1 VVDSEPNG
9 GSHYGACFTSI
20 DLIYLS
26 FSTYDEGA
34 MQEKNILP
42 CFLAL
47 PLRHK
52 LVAVVVAVAISS
64 GLFVWSR
71 HSAVLSTTAVM
82 LFDTVQA
89 QQIDPNL
96 PSTREPAVAL
106 GQSILNDDLI
116 KGLMKRVG
124 IRADVAEFRSR
135 LKMTQQSPKSLNVN
149 YQHGNKKLSVAVA
162 NAVANLLVGWT
173 PPSDATAAKSV
184 STRQATT
191 SAAHP
196 AANSRQGKHRSRA
209 QSSQI
214 RNLEAR
220 LVATEQKLA
229 SLNSPRIQNTP
240 RQADEPKRTSSVDDE
255 QRHALEMQLNAD
267 QRKLDAL
274 RVRYTDQY
282 PNVEN
287 LKADIAEIE
296 QKLAAIQS
304 ADNKEKQPVI
314 TLPPD
319 AGSNDVNQLRLER
332 ARLLQAIAAEKR
344 RQVTPHGQAAPVGS
358 LPSPGQSPSLSQPPP
373 ASVPQP
379 KSPVSSL
386 PLRSPF
392 TLVRLAS
399 YNEAVSWWQGLLAGM
414 LCGLLYLTSAVWRY
428 LPIDSSAARSA
439 VVPGVAHVNNFTNFD
454 EWAKEIKEALAL
466 TDIGRKEEALAP
478 REEVVV
484 SQQQLDRGRG
494 LKEKLLYDEA
504 SLAIQEKVKQEPNSW
519 MAHTEEAPAA
529 LEEATTT
536 PPLRK

>member
-1 VVDSEPNG
+1 
-9 GSHYGACFTSI
+9 
-20 DLIYLS
+20 
-26 FSTYDEGA
+26 

-52 LVAVVVAVAISS
+52 LVAVVIAVAISS
-64 GLFVWSR
+64 GSFVWSR
-71 HSAVLSTTAVM
+71 HSAVSSMTAEM

-96 PSTREPAVAL
+96 PSTKEPAVAL
-106 GQSILNDDLI
+106 SQSILNDDLI
-116 KGLMKRVG
+116 RGLMKRVG

-135 LKMTQQSPKSLNVN
+135 LKMTQQSPKSLSVN
-149 YQHGNKKLSVAVA
+149 YQHGNKELSVAVA
-162 NAVANLLVGWT
+162 NAVANLLVGWM

-196 AANSRQGKHRSRA
+196 AANSRHGKHRSRS

-214 RNLEAR
+214 RNLEAQ

-229 SLNSPRIQNTP
+229 SFDSPRIQNAP
-240 RQADEPKRTSSVDDE
+240 RQADEPKRTLSADDE
-255 QRHALEMQLNAD
+255 QRQALEMQLTAD
-267 QRKLDAL
+267 QKRLDAL

-282 PNVEN
+282 PTVEN
-287 LKADIAEIE
+287 LKVDIAEIQ
-296 QKLAAIQS
+296 QKLASIQS
-304 ADNKEKQPVI
+304 AGNKEKQPVI
-314 TLPPD
+314 PLPPD

-332 ARLLQAIAAEKR
+332 ARLLQAIAAKKR
-344 RQVTPHGQAAPVGS
+344 RQVTPHGQATPVGS
-358 LPSPGQSPSLSQPPP
+358 LPPPVSPSLSRPPS

-379 KSPVSSL
+379 KSPVPSL
-386 PLRSPF
+386 PQQSPF

-439 VVPGVAHVNNFTNFD
+439 VVPDVAPVNNFTDFD
-454 EWAKEIKEALAL
+454 EWAKEIKQVLAL
-466 TDIGRKEEALAP
+466 TDIGRKEVALAV

-484 SQQQLDRGRG
+484 SQQQLDRGHG
-494 LKEKLLYDEA
+494 LKGQLLNDEGSQA
-504 SLAIQEKVKQEPNSW
+504 TQEKVKQEPNSW
-519 MAHTEEAPAA
+519 MARTEEAPAA
-529 LEEATTT
+529 LEEATAT
-536 PPLRK
+536 PPSRK

>member
-1 VVDSEPNG
+1 
-9 GSHYGACFTSI
+9 
-20 DLIYLS
+20 
-26 FSTYDEGA
+26 

-52 LVAVVVAVAISS
+52 VVAVVIAVAISS

-96 PSTREPAVAL
+96 PSTKEPAMAL

-135 LKMTQQSPKSLNVN
+135 LKMTQQSPTSLNVN
-149 YQHGNKKLSVAVA
+149 YQHGNKKHSVAAA

-173 PPSDATAAKSV
+173 PPSDASAAKSV
-184 STRQATT
+184 STREATT

-196 AANSRQGKHRSRA
+196 AAKSRQGKHRSRS

-240 RQADEPKRTSSVDDE
+240 RQADEPKRTLSVDDE

-267 QRKLDAL
+267 QKKLDAL

-296 QKLAAIQS
+296 QKLASIQS

-314 TLPPD
+314 PLRPD

-344 RQVTPHGQAAPVGS
+344 RQVTPHGQETPVGS
-358 LPSPGQSPSLSQPPP
+358 LPPPGQSPSLSQPPP

-379 KSPVSSL
+379 KSQVPSF
-386 PLRSPF
+386 PLQSPF

-399 YNEAVSWWQGLLAGM
+399 YNEAVSWWQGLLGGM

-439 VVPGVAHVNNFTNFD
+439 VVPGVAPVNNFTDFD
-454 EWAKEIKEALAL
+454 EWAKEIKQALAL
-466 TDIGRKEEALAP
+466 TDIGRKEVALAA

-484 SQQQLDRGRG
+484 SQRQLDRGHG
-494 LKEKLLYDEA
+494 LKGQLLSDEVSQA
-504 SLAIQEKVKQEPNSW
+504 TQEKVKQEPNSW

-536 PPLRK
+536 PPSRK

>member
-1 VVDSEPNG
+1 
-9 GSHYGACFTSI
+9 
-20 DLIYLS
+20 
-26 FSTYDEGA
+26 

-52 LVAVVVAVAISS
+52 LVAVVIAVAISS

-71 HSAVLSTTAVM
+71 HSAVSSMTAEM

-96 PSTREPAVAL
+96 PSTKEPAVAL
-106 GQSILNDDLI
+106 SQSILNDDLI
-116 KGLMKRVG
+116 RGLMKRVG

-149 YQHGNKKLSVAVA
+149 YQHGNKELSVAVA
-162 NAVANLLVGWT
+162 NAVANLLVGWM

-196 AANSRQGKHRSRA
+196 AANSRQGKHHSRSH
-209 QSSQI
+209 SSQI
-214 RNLEAR
+214 RNLEAQ

-229 SLNSPRIQNTP
+229 SFNSPRIQNAP
-240 RQADEPKRTSSVDDE
+240 RQADEPKRTLSVDDE
-255 QRHALEMQLNAD
+255 QRQALEMQLTAD
-267 QRKLDAL
+267 QKRLDTL

-282 PNVEN
+282 PTVEN
-287 LKADIAEIE
+287 VKADIAEIQ
-296 QKLAAIQS
+296 QKLASIQS
-304 ADNKEKQPVI
+304 VGNKEKQPVI
-314 TLPPD
+314 PLPPD
-319 AGSNDVNQLRLER
+319 AGSNDVNQLRLAH
-332 ARLLQAIAAEKR
+332 ARLLQAIAAKKR
-344 RQVTPHGQAAPVGS
+344 RLVTPYGQATPVGS
-358 LPSPGQSPSLSQPPP
+358 LPPPGSSSLSQPPS

-379 KSPVSSL
+379 KSPVPSL
-386 PLRSPF
+386 PLQSPF

-399 YNEAVSWWQGLLAGM
+399 YNEAVSWWQKLLAGM

-439 VVPGVAHVNNFTNFD
+439 VVPGVAPVNNFADFD
-454 EWAKEIKEALAL
+454 EWAKEIKQALAL
-466 TDIGRKEEALAP
+466 TDIGRKEVALAA

-484 SQQQLDRGRG
+484 SQQQLDRGHG
-494 LKEKLLYDEA
+494 LKGQLLNDEGSQA
-504 SLAIQEKVKQEPNSW
+504 TQEKVKQEPNSW
-519 MAHTEEAPAA
+519 MARTEEAPAA

-536 PPLRK
+536 PPSRK

>member
-1 VVDSEPNG
+1 
-9 GSHYGACFTSI
+9 
-20 DLIYLS
+20 
-26 FSTYDEGA
+26 

-42 CFLAL
+42 CFLTL

-52 LVAVVVAVAISS
+52 LVAVVIAVAISS

-71 HSAVLSTTAVM
+71 HSAVSSMTAVM
-82 LFDTVQA
+82 LFDTEQA

-96 PSTREPAVAL
+96 PSTKEPAVAL

-135 LKMTQQSPKSLNVN
+135 LKMTQQSPKSLNIN
-149 YQHGNKKLSVAVA
+149 YQHGNKELSVAVA
-162 NAVANLLVGWT
+162 NAVANLLVAWI
-173 PPSDATAAKSV
+173 PPSDAIAAKSV
-184 STRQATT
+184 STRQSTR

-196 AANSRQGKHRSRA
+196 AANSRQGKHHSRA

-220 LVATEQKLA
+220 LAATEQKLA

-240 RQADEPKRTSSVDDE
+240 PPVDEPKRTLSVDDE

-267 QRKLDAL
+267 QKKLDAL
-274 RVRYTDQY
+274 RDRYTDQY
-282 PNVEN
+282 PTVEN
-287 LKADIAEIE
+287 VKADIAEL
-296 QKLAAIQS
+296 QQRLASVQS
-304 ADNKEKQPVI
+304 VGNKEKPRVI
-314 TLPPD
+314 PPPPD
-319 AGSNDVNQLRLER
+319 AASNEVNQLRLER
-332 ARLLQAIAAEKR
+332 ARLLQAIAAKKR
-344 RQVTPHGQAAPVGS
+344 RQITPQGQATAVGS
-358 LPSPGQSPSLSQPPP
+358 LPPPGQSPSLSQPPS

-379 KSPVSSL
+379 KSPVPPL
-386 PLRSPF
+386 PLQSPF

-399 YNEAVSWWQGLLAGM
+399 HSEAVSWWQGLLAGI

-428 LPIDSSAARSA
+428 LPIDSSAARNP
-439 VVPGVAHVNNFTNFD
+439 VLPGLAAANDFTDFQ
-454 EWAKEIKEALAL
+454 EWAKEIKQALAL
-466 TDIGRKEEALAP
+466 TDIGRKEEALAA

-494 LKEKLLYDEA
+494 LKGQLLYDEA
-504 SLAIQEKVKQEPNSW
+504 SQAIQEKLKQEPNSW

-536 PPLRK
+536 PPSRK